1 MKPIFDI
8 TPFSIVDFEGKIS
21 AVVWFCGCNMRCVY
35 CYNTK
40 IVSATNGKFGAD
52 DLYEF
57 LKMRR
62 NKLDAVVF
70 SGGECTNCHEILEI
84 LKYVKNLGFLNK
96 IDTNGSNPDILAEI
110 LKRNL
115 ADFISLDFKAGNEK
129 FFKITKTNGYEN
141 FIKSLK
147 ILVKSG
153 VKFEVRTTIHSDFL
167 NETEISK
174 MAGILENYGYKG
186 EYCLQNFYVTDENFG
201 NLKAPKIKFDPAKI
215 KSNIKIKLRNF

>member
-84 LKYVKNLGFLNK
+84 LKCVKNLGFLNK

-110 LKRNL
+110 LKEIWRIL
-115 ADFISLDFKAGNEK
+115 FRLILKPE
-129 FFKITKTNGYEN
+129 TKN
-141 FIKSLK
+141 FLKLQKQTVMK
-147 ILVKSG
+147 IL
-153 VKFEVRTTIHSDFL
+153 
-167 NETEISK
+167 
-174 MAGILENYGYKG
+174 
-186 EYCLQNFYVTDENFG
+186 
-201 NLKAPKIKFDPAKI
+201 
-215 KSNIKIKLRNF
+215 